1 MVLIQNQETGNLNVH
16 GVKNQSI
23 NEQENA
29 IFERCVNSI
38 LYFLKK

>member
-1 MVLIQNQETGNLNVH
+1 MVLIQIQETGNFNVH

-29 IFERCVNSI
+29 ISERCVNSI
-38 LYFLKK
+38 LNLLKK